1 MVPTTSSWLS
11 ETSSMPSFVPSC
23 STRIIGGRSA
33 ASIGT
38 AEPYAANRPVEVR
51 ARRRPADGIGSGE
64 EDDLALGVA
73 LLQLADGVLHLVQR
87 VGGGDREHD
96 PAVGDPVEQ
105 LGQHGGVGDVVRAD
119 PLGAV

>member
-11 ETSSMPSFVPSC
+11 ETSSMPSFAPSC
-23 STRIIGGRSA
+23 STRLIGGRAA

-38 AEPYAANRPVEVR
+38 AEPYAEPRAANRTAAPHPGTAV
-51 ARRRPADGIGSGE
+51 PSGSGQ

-73 LLQLADGVLHLVQR
+73 LLQLADGVLDLVQR

-96 PAVGDPVEQ
+96 PAVGDP
-105 LGQHGGVGDVVRAD
+105 
-119 PLGAV
+119 